1 MNKVV
6 FVQAYFAPIGKNQVV
21 KVPTGEKKKGL
32 FGNETDVTRD
42 ETRWVQTGFSD
53 TLIDTVRLEKD
64 MQQIVENLNKDGYE
78 VVSVTS
84 VNSGAYNY
92 EYKKEAGAAWG
103 YSYGYGYSYTD
114 GLMIVARK
122 P

>member
-53 TLIDTVRLEKD
+53 TLVDTVRLEKD

>member
-32 FGNETDVTRD
+32 FGNESDVTRD

-53 TLIDTVRLEKD
+53 TLIDTIRLAKD
-64 MQQIVENLNKDGYE
+64 MQQAVDTLNQQGYE
-78 VVSVTS
+78 VVSVNNI
-84 VNSGAYNY
+84 NSGAYNY

-122 P
+122 V